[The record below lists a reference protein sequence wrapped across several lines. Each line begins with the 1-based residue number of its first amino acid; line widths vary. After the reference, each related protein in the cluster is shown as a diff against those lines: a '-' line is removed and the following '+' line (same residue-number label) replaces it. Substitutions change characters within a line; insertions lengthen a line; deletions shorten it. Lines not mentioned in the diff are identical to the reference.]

1 MNWFNEWWIWMVAA
15 LVLAIAEVLI
25 PGWIFFGFAVGAF
38 FLGSVIWLGIGTGLS
53 MAWTLVIFAVLSLIA
68 YILMRQIF
76 GIRRGQ
82 VKIWDTDI
90 ND

>member
-1 MNWFNEWWIWMVAA
+1 MAWFNEWWIWMAVG

-25 PGWIFFGFAVGAF
+25 PAWIFLGFAVGAF
-38 FLGSVIWLGIGTGLS
+38 FIGVMMWLGIGTGLS
-53 MAWTLVIFAVLSLIA
+53 LAWLMVVFALFSLVA
-68 YILMRQIF
+68 YIGLRQVF

-82 VKIWDTDI
+82 VKVWDRDI

>member
-1 MNWFNEWWIWMVAA
+1 MEWFNQPWVWMTAA
-15 LVLAIAEVLI
+15 LVLGIAEVLI

-38 FLGSVIWLGIGTGLS
+38 FLAAMIWLGIGTGLS
-53 MAWTLVIFAVLSLIA
+53 LAWSLVIFSVLSLVA
-68 YILMRQIF
+68 YILMRQMF

-82 VKIWDTDI
+82 VKLWDRDI

>member
-1 MNWFNEWWIWMVAA
+1 MEWFNEWWIWMTAA

-25 PGWIFFGFAVGAF
+25 PGWIFLGFAIGAF
-38 FLGSVIWLGIGTGLS
+38 FMGAMIWLGIGTGLS
-53 MAWTLVIFAVLSLIA
+53 LAWSLVVFALLSLGA
-68 YILMRQIF
+68 YVALRQMF

-82 VKIWDTDI
+82 VKLWDRDI

>member
-1 MNWFNEWWIWMVAA
+1 MLWFNTWWVWMVAA

-38 FLGSVIWLGIGTGLS
+38 FLGAMIWLGIGAGMSL
-53 MAWTLVIFAVLSLIA
+53 AWSLVIFAVLSLLA
-68 YILMRQIF
+68 YIVMRQMF

-82 VKIWDTDI
+82 VKIWDRDI

>member
-1 MNWFNEWWIWMVAA
+1 MDWFNQPWVWMVAA
-15 LVLAIAEVLI
+15 LVLGIAEVLI

-38 FLGSVIWLGIGTGLS
+38 FMGSMIWLGIGAGLS
-53 MAWTLVIFAVLSLIA
+53 LAWSLVIFAILSLIA

-82 VKIWDTDI
+82 VKIWDRDI

>member
-25 PGWIFFGFAVGAF
+25 PGGIFFGFAVGAF

-82 VKIWDTDI
+82 VKIWDRDI

>member
-1 MNWFNEWWIWMVAA
+1 MGWYNEWWIWMVAA

-38 FLGSVIWLGIGTGLS
+38 AVGAMIWLGIATGLS
-53 MAWTLVIFAVLSLIA
+53 LAWSLVIYAVLSLLA
-68 YILMRQIF
+68 YILMRQMF

-82 VKIWDTDI
+82 VKIWDRDI